1 MKISSY
7 ISTINSK
14 IPGWVKAATLF
25 LGGYF
30 ATKLLD
36 QLQFKSVLTFN
47 PYKFIGR
54 QEFDTLEYP
63 PFLVIV
69 GMVFFGIFCVR
80 SLLKKNY
87 IFSLLLFIITILYI
101 AVTPNTF
108 AQYEAASYFKITNT
122 NLKIIRPFISEKDYY
137 ERQSD
142 LYQIDTKQKF
152 DDLDNKIKKV
162 AKNSKANIY
171 PNINN

>member
-7 ISTINSK
+7 LNTINSK
-14 IPGWVKAATLF
+14 IPGWVKAAALF
-25 LGGYF
+25 LAGYF

-54 QEFDTLEYP
+54 QEFDALEYP

-69 GMVFFGIFCVR
+69 GMVFFGFLCVR

-137 ERQSD
+137 EMQSD

>member
-1 MKISSY
+1 MKKSSY
-7 ISTINSK
+7 LETINSK
-14 IPGWVKAATLF
+14 IPGWAKGFAIFVVSTVATNLF
-25 LGGYF
+25 N
-30 ATKLLD
+30 
-36 QLQFKSVLTFN
+36 QLQFKSILAFN
-47 PYKFIGR
+47 PYKYIGR
-54 QEFDTLEYP
+54 QEFDALKYP
-63 PFLVIV
+63 AFLVIV
-69 GMVFFGIFCVR
+69 GMVFFGIFFVR

-87 IFSLLLFIITILYI
+87 IYALFFFIITVLYI

-137 ERQSD
+137 EMQSD

-162 AKNSKANIY
+162 AKNSKAKIY